1 MDKFRVLGPLVVGI
15 GGTPIHIPSRRQR
28 AVLARLLIEPGSTV
42 SVDAL
47 VAAVWEGEPTPQ
59 HARSALHA
67 QISRIRSLLGA
78 AGRHLLTHPPGYR
91 LDVAPT
97 AIDAH
102 VFEAGLRECR
112 DLMPSAPRAA
122 LAGIDQALALWRGR
136 AYAEF
141 ADTFARAEA
150 VRLEQLRLRA
160 LEDRISAMVAIGE
173 WAEAAAEAE
182 GLIATDPFRERPY
195 ALAMRALANGSRRG
209 EALALYQ
216 RLRRV
221 LAEGLG
227 SEPSVEVQALHVE
240 ILREEEVQPRR
251 GSTPDQASPTARLR
265 TAPVPVSAFFGR
277 EDELQTIS
285 EALSRSRLVTLVGP
299 GGVGKTRLATEWTG
313 RLPTDQQI
321 ARVELAALTDPAAV
335 VNMFLDAI
343 DIPHPSRTTP
353 QDALITAL
361 RARSI
366 FLIVDNC
373 EHVIEA
379 VAQTLAAVVR
389 SCPHVRVVATSR
401 ERLAV
406 DGEHVLVLQP
416 LPLPVRDRHGP
427 GATESPSVSLFLNRV
442 HAAGSPV
449 NERDPAVRDLVIAIC
464 QRLDGLP
471 LAIELTAVQTAS
483 LGLPAVATAADL
495 LGLAS
500 GRRAER
506 ASHRSLRATL
516 DWSFERLDPDEQRLL
531 RRLAV
536 FPSRFPLSWATSVC
550 ADGELTAKNVLPVLA
565 RLVEKSLVLNDRQS
579 GSGRR
584 HHQLLQI
591 IRQYAEER
599 LDAAGEANQFR
610 QEYARFVVNWAEERA
625 ARLGLADDNE
635 FIELSEAANDLRTT
649 HAWARRHDPD
659 LALRLSA
666 ALWLHTELRGDN
678 EARGWAEAA
687 SQLPGSNGHPMRPI
701 VLAAAAMGSAA
712 RGAVEPAGRLI
723 AEALRTA
730 DPDAQLTPLIWW
742 AHGML
747 LLLAGDFAESLRSLH
762 RGWRLARAVGN
773 RWGETVTAAG
783 MTSVLCNMAQ
793 PMGSKRWLRRSFSA
807 VASLP
812 GPSARAA
819 VELVAGETRS
829 LVNPVSALASF
840 ERCHALASPIGARF
854 LVTLARSGMASVA
867 ANLSSGRKRITHWAD
882 AVRYWQGV
890 GDQFRVWI
898 HLRFM
903 IPVYSDE
910 GEDELAVALDS
921 AVTTSPARDSPGV
934 DPDRL
939 RQAVARSEARL
950 GDLAIEIRLRWTGAP
965 VGAVVD
971 LINRDLDDVKV
982 DDERPSSRPI
992 ESY

>member
-1 MDKFRVLGPLVVGI
+1 MDEFRVLGPLVVGI
-15 GGTPIHIPSRRQR
+15 GGTSIDIPSRRQR
-28 AVLARLLIEPGSTV
+28 AVLARLLIEPGLTV

-47 VAAVWEGEPTPQ
+47 VTAVWEGEPTPQ

-67 QISRIRSLLGA
+67 QISRLRSMLGS
-78 AGRHLLTHPPGYR
+78 AGRRLLTHPPGYR
-91 LDVAPT
+91 LDVPSA

-102 VFEAGLRECR
+102 VFETSLRESR
-112 DLMPSAPRAA
+112 DLMRSAPRAA
-122 LAGIDQALALWRGR
+122 LTGLDQALALWRGR

-141 ADTFARAEA
+141 ADTFGRAEA

-160 LEDRISAMVAIGE
+160 LEDRIFAMVAIGE
-173 WAEAAAEAE
+173 WAEAAAESE

-195 ALAMRALANGSRRG
+195 ALAMRALANGGRRG

-227 SEPSVEVQALHVE
+227 SEPSAEVQALHVE

-251 GSTPDQASPTARLR
+251 VSTPDQASPTARLR
-265 TAPVPVSAFFGR
+265 TVPVPVSAFFGR

-313 RLPTDQQI
+313 RLSMDQQI
-321 ARVELAALTDPAAV
+321 AWVELASLTDPAAV
-335 VNMFLDAI
+335 ASMFLDAL
-343 DIPHPSRTTP
+343 DIPNPPRTVP
-353 QDALITAL
+353 QDALVTAL
-361 RARSI
+361 RTRSI
-366 FLIVDNC
+366 VLIVDNC
-373 EHVIEA
+373 EHVIET
-379 VAQTLAAVVR
+379 VAQILAAIAR
-389 SCPHVRVVATSR
+389 LCPQVRVVATSR

-406 DGEHVLVLQP
+406 DGEHVVVLQP
-416 LPLPVRDRHGP
+416 LPVPDRHGA
-427 GATESPSVSLFLNRV
+427 GVTESPSVSLFLDRV
-442 HAAGSPV
+442 QAAGSPV

-471 LAIELTAVQTAS
+471 LAIELTAAQTAS

-500 GRRAER
+500 GRRSER

-536 FPSRFPLSWATSVC
+536 FPSRFPLPWAVRVC
-550 ADGELTAKNVLPVLA
+550 ADGDLTPERILPVLA
-565 RLVEKSLVLNDRQS
+565 RLVEKSLVLKDRQS
-579 GSGRR
+579 NSGRR
-584 HHQLLQI
+584 HHELLQI

-599 LDAAGEANQFR
+599 LAAAGEANQFR

-625 ARLGLADDNE
+625 ARLGLADDDE
-635 FIELSEAANDLRTT
+635 FIELSEATNDLRTT

-687 SQLPGSNGHPMRPI
+687 SQLPGSEGHPLRPI

-730 DPDAQLTPLIWW
+730 DPNYQLTPLIWW
-742 AHGML
+742 GHGML

-783 MTSVLCNMAQ
+783 MTSVFFNMAQ
-793 PMGSKRWLRRSFSA
+793 PVGGQRWLHRSFSA
-807 VASLP
+807 IADLP

-819 VELVAGETRS
+819 VELVAGETKS
-829 LVNPVSALASF
+829 MVDPVSALSSF
-840 ERCHALASPIGARF
+840 KRCHALASPIGARF

-867 ANLSSGRKRITHWAD
+867 ANLSSGRERLMHWAD

-910 GEDELAVALDS
+910 GQDELAVALDS
-921 AVTTSPARDSPGV
+921 AVSTSPARESPGI
-934 DPDRL
+934 DSDRL
-939 RQAVARSEARL
+939 RQAVARSEGRL

-971 LINRDLDDVKV
+971 LINRDLGDAKGG
-982 DDERPSSRPI
+982 DDEPPSSRPL